1 VPLRSHGDKVSIV
14 AVLLC
19 TAAVI
24 YTIKKIN
31 AVTKTRSYALMFLA
45 PTLNEFTDTSERI
58 VSPVGLQ
65 KEVIPGL
72 F

>member
-1 VPLRSHGDKVSIV
+1 
-14 AVLLC
+14 
-19 TAAVI
+19 
-24 YTIKKIN
+24 
-31 AVTKTRSYALMFLA
+31 MFLA